1 VNDNQSEDKL
11 TASGSED
18 SDDEGS
24 QVNLMSELV
33 LPCSCRAVNLLVQI
47 LLQIHSSEITVE
59 VLVTNIRHT
68 VKDRS
73 HQEQLL

>member
-33 LPCSCRAVNLLVQI
+33 LPCSFRAVHLLLDASADSFI
-47 LLQIHSSEITVE
+47 RENRGSSG
-59 VLVTNIRHT
+59 H
-68 VKDRS
+68 K
-73 HQEQLL
+73 HQAHC

>member
-33 LPCSCRAVNLLVQI
+33 LPCSCRAVHLLLDTSADSFI
-47 LLQIHSSEITVE
+47 REKKRSTEYSS
-59 VLVTNIRHT
+59 
-68 VKDRS
+68 
-73 HQEQLL
+73 